1 LFLLLLL
8 LPKELLF
15 ILLSPFI
22 LLDHGVSVRSGL
34 STHAE
39 VKEIVEII
47 GVLAQRGNVK
57 LNLTIEL
64 RNKGAMK

>member
-1 LFLLLLL
+1 M
-8 LPKELLF
+8 
-15 ILLSPFI
+15 
-22 LLDHGVSVRSGL
+22 RSGL

-64 RNKGAMK
+64 RNKGAMKGMLEWLSQSSLINHNLKGVSLE